1 MSTRLTGRRA
11 GTPALG
17 LVDAMYLTPWVVG
30 IIFLRH
36 VHGLTVILL
45 IPIFVASWWQDWRS
59 ARAAAT
65 YFAGHL
71 AGFDALTAANYATL
85 AISWQDNA
93 SSGMLLNAATLFHWT
108 AIFVIYIAWNLAL
121 VPGAD
126 PKTRSMFIG
135 FSLAE
140 LPVVVIGAL
149 LTAAAILH
157 RPPSQPL
164 TITGVSVVAGCHL
177 AFLVVWRLMSREK

>member
-1 MSTRLTGRRA
+1 
-11 GTPALG
+11 
-17 LVDAMYLTPWVVG
+17 MYLTPWVVG
-30 IIFLRH
+30 IVFLHH

-65 YFAGHL
+65 YYAGHL

-93 SSGMLLNAATLFHWT
+93 SSGMLLSSPALFHWT
-108 AIFVIYIAWNLAL
+108 AIFVIYIVWNLAL

-126 PKTRSMFIG
+126 PKTKRMFIG

-140 LPVVVIGAL
+140 FPLVVVGGL

-157 RPPSQPL
+157 RPPNESL
-164 TITGVSVVAGCHL
+164 VLAGISMLAASHL
-177 AFLVVWRLMSREK
+177 ALLVVWRLMSREK